1 MTADRAVGDPTAP
14 DAPVPQGDYT
24 SARVA
29 AGLVHTAGMTPR
41 AGGGMAATGVLGAGL
56 GVPDAR
62 PLAAL
67 AARRAVD
74 AGRQAAEAAGLRLA
88 SAVSMTVYVAAT
100 ADFTEHSRVADGA
113 SEAVRELLG
122 GPPPARAA
130 IGVSSLPSGAP
141 VEVSLV
147 LSVADAGRPPGSA

>member
-1 MTADRAVGDPTAP
+1 MSADTDDLAAAP

-29 AGLVHTAGMTPR
+29 AGLVYTAGLTPR
-41 AGGGMAATGVLGAGL
+41 AGGGMAGSGVLGAGL

-100 ADFTEHSRVADGA
+100 ADFTQHSRVADGA
-113 SEAVRELLG
+113 SAAVRELLG

-130 IGVSSLPSGAP
+130 VGVTGLPSGAP
-141 VEVSLV
+141 VEVALV
-147 LSVADAGRPPGSA
+147 LATEEAGRPPQSA